1 MTALLNLVV
10 PIIILVFMVVGY
22 IDWKK
27 NKSKARILLGCL
39 IPMICVLY
47 VYQLIQPSYLPKGGV
62 AKMKRMPIQ
71 IVEHETED
79 RLRRPVST
87 DSDRKDNFNSIMD
100 YKSEVDKLIY
110 ED

>member
-10 PIIILVFMVVGY
+10 PIIMFIFMMIAY
-22 IDWKK
+22 ADWKA
-27 NKSKARILLGCL
+27 NKSKTRIVFRCL

-71 IVEHETED
+71 AVEHEAED
-79 RLRRPVST
+79 RLRKPVST
-87 DSDRKDNFNSIMD
+87 DSERKDNFNSIMD